1 MKKRSIVSLKG
12 PYSAVASGG
21 APAASDLAADVASW
35 LRDSGLS
42 VEGPDENEGYS
53 WSVVTSAGSANVQS
67 LIGYVGDD
75 PQQFLITNHT
85 SVGFLKGLFNR
96 SVKQA
101 EADAL
106 LAVVCAIVHK
116 MLSGSI
122 GVSDVRWYVQEE
134 FDSNHGETWAPQP

>member
-12 PYSAVASGG
+12 PYSTEASGES
-21 APAASDLAADVASW
+21 PAASDLAASFAAW
-35 LRDSGLS
+35 LRGAGLS
-42 VEGPDENEGYS
+42 VEGPNENEGYS
-53 WSVVTSAGSANVQS
+53 WSVLTSAGNAKVQS
-67 LIGYVGDD
+67 LIGFVGDD

-85 SVGFLKGLFNR
+85 SLGFLQGLFNR
-96 SVKQA
+96 SATQA

-116 MLSGSI
+116 HLSGAT
-122 GVSDVRWYVQEE
+122 GVSDVRWYIQEE

>member
-12 PYSAVASGG
+12 PYSAVASGES
-21 APAASDLAADVASW
+21 PAASDLAADFASW

-42 VEGPDENEGYS
+42 VQGPDENEGYS
-53 WSVVTSAGSANVQS
+53 WCVMTSAGIGSVQS

-85 SVGFLKGLFNR
+85 SVPFLKTLFNR
-96 SVKQA
+96 SAKQA

-106 LAVVCAIVHK
+106 LTVVCAILHK
-116 MLSGSI
+116 KLSGAT
-122 GVSDVRWYVQEE
+122 GVSDVRWYIQEE